1 MTAARRR
8 IARLITCAGAFLAA
22 CEGEGDAYEDASLGN
37 PVVAQEAGAGMFADG
52 GASPG
57 TPANPAPMNATDAG
71 AIFPGT
77 MPAPA
82 NSGMPRPSDAS
93 LPRPDS
99 SNAPATPAA
108 VPTDISSCTPPP
120 AGASA
125 TAVKAWTMLNKLR
138 IGAGSGCMNM
148 HPQLLASA
156 QSHCDYKAM
165 NRSNAACTAD
175 AHSQIRG
182 CPGFTGVDVQS
193 REIAAGY
200 PRNLAYT
207 EVALT
212 YGDNPDLAIPGWL
225 VTPFHRIPMIDPW
238 TTDMGWGGGP
248 GCDVIDFGRGM
259 VSVPNDTIVVFPYN
273 GQTDVP
279 VSFNG
284 LEAPQPPAPVGGWP
298 SGYPISIYAQK
309 LSITEHVL
317 TKDGTD
323 TPLVH
328 TWLDTANP
336 GNAGLRPYFSNTAL
350 LYGAPFEPNTTYR
363 VKLVGTYAGGA
374 LNREWTFTTG
384 ARRTT
389 RF

>member
-1 MTAARRR
+1 MTGQRRLAGL
-8 IARLITCAGAFLAA
+8 IACTALLAA
-22 CEGEGDAYEDASLGN
+22 CGSEGDDFGN
-37 PVVAQEAGAGMFADG
+37 SPAGDGGVAQSEAGIIVGVADSGM
-52 GASPG
+52 SPG
-57 TPANPAPMNATDAG
+57 SSQSPAPARDAG
-71 AIFPGT
+71 PIFPGT
-77 MPAPA
+77 MTPPPD
-82 NSGMPRPSDAS
+82 SGMSPQDAGLPRPQDASSPMARSDAS
-93 LPRPDS
+93 
-99 SNAPATPAA
+99 
-108 VPTDISSCTPPP
+108 TDISSCTQPP

-125 TAVKAWTMLNKLR
+125 NAVKAWSMLNKLR
-138 IGAGSGCMNM
+138 LAAGSGCMNTA
-148 HPQLLASA
+148 PELLKSA

-165 NRSNAACTAD
+165 NRGNASCTAD

-193 REIAAGY
+193 REVAAGY
-200 PRNLAYT
+200 PRQLAYT

-248 GCDVIDFGRGM
+248 ACDVIDFGRGM
-259 VSVPNDTIVVFPYN
+259 VSVPNDTIVVFPYD
-273 GQTDVP
+273 GQTNVP

-298 SGYPISIYAQK
+298 SGYPISVYAQK
-309 LSITEHVL
+309 LSVTEHVL

-363 VKLVGTYAGGA
+363 VKLVGSYAGGA

-384 ARRTT
+384 ARRTMG
-389 RF
+389 F